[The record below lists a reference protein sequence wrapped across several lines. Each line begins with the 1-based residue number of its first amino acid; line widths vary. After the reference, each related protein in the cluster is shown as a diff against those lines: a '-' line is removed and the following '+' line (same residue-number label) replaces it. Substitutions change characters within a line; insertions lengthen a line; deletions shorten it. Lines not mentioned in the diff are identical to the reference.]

1 MCYNLEKYQT
11 FTNRKVWHMIKT
23 LALDTPNI
31 KITDNDTPIKLT
43 PYDDGVKVEA
53 GTWVPKV
60 YIASN
65 TSAFTKSIPAI
76 WDGDKVVIQSS
87 TLADLP
93 VDKYDVEVWLNDG
106 SEQLIYP
113 DYGYVKLNI
122 NQTVAGINANL
133 ISSVTVAEF
142 RDMFNSLA
150 TDVNAS
156 IADLA
161 VDSEVVHKTGNE
173 TVADTKTFSSPI
185 IGSLTGNA
193 STSTKLSTPRKLK
206 VNLASTADQTF
217 DGSADQPGI
226 GVSGLLPVNSGGSGN
241 AFGSSQMIEAPSG
254 IASALSFTLPTGLD
268 GKSRTWSFT
277 ASGSSSNGFPDSQTY
292 TGFLLGGTSS
302 NRFRWFAMADN
313 THIWYTA
320 VGNYTRTGDTYTIN
334 SVAWTKYADD
344 NAVTHQAIGTV
355 IMNSSSSASGEL
367 TGTWSNIGSATIGTT
382 VVYYWQR
389 TA

>member
-11 FTNRKVWHMIKT
+11 STIRKVWHMIKT

-43 PYDDGVKVEA
+43 PYDDGVKLEA
-53 GTWVPKV
+53 GTWVPTV

-76 WDGDKVVIQSS
+76 WDGYKVVIQSS

-150 TDVNAS
+150 TDINAS
-156 IADLA
+156 ISDLA
-161 VDSEVVHKTGNE
+161 VDSNVVHKTGNE

-185 IGSLTGNA
+185 VGSLTGNA
-193 STSTKLSTPRKLK
+193 STSTKLATTRSVQT
-206 VNLASTADQTF
+206 NLASTSATNF
-217 DGSADQPGI
+217 DGTANITPGVTGVLGTDNGGNGNLI
-226 GVSGLLPVNSGGSGN
+226 GQAQSVNSL
-241 AFGSSQMIEAPSG
+241 
-254 IASALSFTLPTGLD
+254 ALTIQ
-268 GKSRTWSFT
+268 
-277 ASGSSSNGFPDSQTY
+277 GF
-292 TGFLLGGTSS
+292 
-302 NRFRWFAMADN
+302 
-313 THIWYTA
+313 A
-320 VGNYTRTGDTYTIN
+320 VGNTITATQTLAGIKGKLYGNYTGT
-334 SVAWTKYADD
+334 
-344 NAVTHQAIGTV
+344 IGTTTGTFAVEVTSNGDSAMAVLARLSGDGSVYTGVAYGSFTGTTFTISEAPVWVKLATDASVVHSSIGKV
-355 IMNSSSSASGEL
+355 IMNSSSSASGET
-367 TGTWSNIGSATIGTT
+367 TGTWSNISSATIGSTT
-382 VVYYWQR
+382 VYYWQR
-389 TA
+389 RA

>member
-1 MCYNLEKYQT
+1 
-11 FTNRKVWHMIKT
+11 MIKT

-43 PYDDGVKVEA
+43 PYDDGVKLEA
-53 GTWVPKV
+53 GTWVPNV

-76 WDGDKVVIQSS
+76 WEGDKVVIQSS

-150 TDVNAS
+150 TDINAS

-161 VDSEVVHKTGNE
+161 VDANVVHKAGNE
-173 TVADTKTFSSPI
+173 TVTDTKTFSSPI
-185 IGSLTGNA
+185 VGSVTGNA
-193 STSTKLSTPRKLK
+193 GTSTKLTTARKLK

-217 DGSADQPGI
+217 DGSADQVGI
-226 GVSGLLPVNSGGSGN
+226 GVSGLLPTDKGGTGRADGLVNALATRTATFTDFATVANDMPTYAGIWKVGN
-241 AFGSSQMIEAPSG
+241 SQLTNAPSG
-254 IASALSFTLPTGLD
+254 ANSYYIVEVIPFMTSDAGIIRITVLSLGATYITTVN
-268 GKSRTWSFT
+268 SRVL
-277 ASGSSSNGFPDSQTY
+277 GS
-292 TGFLLGGTSS
+292 
-302 NRFRWFAMADN
+302 
-313 THIWYTA
+313 WYKVSKDTEVIHNA
-320 VGNYTRTGDTYTIN
+320 VG
-334 SVAWTKYADD
+334 S
-344 NAVTHQAIGTV
+344 V
-355 IMNSSSSASGEL
+355 IMNSSSSASGESV
-367 TGTWSNIGSATIGTT
+367 GTWANIGSATIGTT
-382 VVYYWQR
+382 TVYYWKR